1 MTRFASIL
9 ITLMFV
15 GFAYGQT
22 PPNGLST
29 FWLSDT
35 DPATADMYD
44 PLLLITAVP
53 LEKLSTVA
61 ALQDEF
67 EGQPDVQK
75 KRPYVLDLPA
85 MFLETHKRDS
95 IWNADGRPIKPF
107 VGKFAANNKTEMI
120 AYGRRYRITPA
131 ANADVLRLLSNPTGT
146 LPLHRLHS
154 SIGGAERTVHALRL
168 LLVEQAE
175 HLGDDGSTKR

>member
-1 MTRFASIL
+1 MVERHGTRDRGH
-9 ITLMFV
+9 V
-15 GFAYGQT
+15 R
-22 PPNGLST
+22 ST
-29 FWLSDT
+29 
-35 DPATADMYD
+35 AADD
-44 PLLLITAVP
+44 RIP

-67 EGQPDVQK
+67 EGLPDVQK

-120 AYGRRYRITPA
+120 AYGRRYRITPT

-175 HLGDDGSTKR
+175 HQGDDGSTKR